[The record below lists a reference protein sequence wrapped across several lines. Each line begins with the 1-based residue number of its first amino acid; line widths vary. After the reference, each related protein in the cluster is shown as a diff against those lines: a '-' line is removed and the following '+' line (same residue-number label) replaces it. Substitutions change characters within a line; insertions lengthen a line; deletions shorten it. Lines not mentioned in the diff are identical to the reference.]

1 MADLHDIEFLGS
13 QFALELESIEM
24 ARFSGCSGLGYTTEI
39 VEYQDSLM
47 DGKLVTRKRPGRTKF
62 DDIVLKRGLS
72 PDASLIEW
80 HQKVTEGMVER
91 SNGSIVIYDM
101 AGMEVGR
108 WNFERGWPSG
118 WSASDLD
125 AGTDDVMIEELTIA
139 HEGLFKA

>member
-1 MADLHDIEFLGS
+1 MSDIHDIEFLGS

-24 ARFSGCSGLGYTTEI
+24 ARFSGCSGLGYTTEV

-47 DGKLVTRKRPGRTKF
+47 DGKLVTRKRPGRTKY

-72 PDASLIEW
+72 PDASVIEW
-80 HQKVTEGMVER
+80 HQKVHEGLIER

-101 AGMEVGR
+101 SGNEVGR
-108 WNFERGWPSG
+108 WNFERGWPSA